1 MQKIQMKITQETG
14 TEELDINMI
23 RGIYDKPTADIIL
36 SGKNLKDFPL
46 RSQDKGIYSHQFK
59 ST

>member
-1 MQKIQMKITQETG
+1 MKITQETG

-36 SGKNLKDFPL
+36 SGENLEDFPL
-46 RSQDKGIYSHQFK
+46 RS
-59 ST
+59 